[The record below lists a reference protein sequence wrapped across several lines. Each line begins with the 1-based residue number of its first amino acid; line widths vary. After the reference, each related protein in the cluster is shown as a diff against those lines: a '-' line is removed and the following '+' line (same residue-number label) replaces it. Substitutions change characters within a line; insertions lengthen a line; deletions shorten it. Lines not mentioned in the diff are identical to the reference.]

1 MRCGVLS
8 DDRTKVIKNMIDQ
21 ILNIHKPNFEKA
33 LEHFLHE
40 LSGVRTG
47 RANPALL
54 NTVTVESYGSKMPI
68 EHVASVTVSDAKTL
82 VISPWDKS
90 QMQAIEKGI
99 QAANLGFNPS
109 SDGNVIRIILPSLNE
124 ERRKE
129 MVKLVG
135 QIAENGKIGIRNA
148 RETTHKEMKKAEADG
163 KISKDD
169 LQVGQKKL
177 QEVVDKYNEEIKKH
191 AEAKEKE
198 VMTV

>member
-1 MRCGVLS
+1 
-8 DDRTKVIKNMIDQ
+8 MIDQ
-21 ILNIHKPNFEKA
+21 IITQHQENFKKA
-33 LEHFLHE
+33 LEHFAHE

-54 NTVTVESYGSKMPI
+54 NTVMVESYGSKMPL
-68 EHVASVTVSDAKTL
+68 EHMASVTVSDAKTL
-82 VISPWDKS
+82 VISPWDKG
-90 QMQAIEKGI
+90 QLQAIEKGI
-99 QAANLGFNPS
+99 QVANLGFNPS
-109 SDGNVIRIILPSLNE
+109 NDGVIIRITLPALNE

-135 QIAENGKIGIRNA
+135 QIAEKGKIGIRNA
-148 RETTHKEMKKAEADG
+148 REGVHKEMKKAEGDG

-177 QEVVDKYNEEIKKH
+177 QEVVDKYNDEIKKH

>member
-1 MRCGVLS
+1 
-8 DDRTKVIKNMIDQ
+8 MIDQ
-21 ILNIHKPNFEKA
+21 ILSSHKEDFTKA
-33 LEHFLHE
+33 LDHFKFE
-40 LSGVRTG
+40 LGSVRTG

-54 NTVTVESYGSKMPI
+54 ATVMVESYGSKTPL

-82 VISPWDKS
+82 TISPWDKS
-90 QMQAIEKGI
+90 QIPLIEKGI

-109 SDGNVIRIILPSLNE
+109 NDGIVIRISLPALSE

-135 QIAENGKIGIRNA
+135 QLAEKGKIGIRNA
-148 RETTHKEMKKAEADG
+148 RESVHKEMKTAETDG

-169 LQVGQKKL
+169 LQIGQKKL
-177 QEVVDKYNEEIKKH
+177 QELVDQCNDEIKQYS
-191 AEAKEKE
+191 EAKEKE

>member
-1 MRCGVLS
+1 MSQVKCS
-8 DDRTKVIKNMIDQ
+8 TMIDQ
-21 ILNIHKPNFEKA
+21 ILNSNKVHFEKA
-33 LEHFLHE
+33 MEHFLHE
-40 LSGVRTG
+40 LSSVRTG

-54 NTVTVESYGSKMPI
+54 NTVMVESYGSKMPL
-68 EHVASVTVSDAKTL
+68 EHVASISVSDARTL

-99 QAANLGFNPS
+99 QLANLGFNPS
-109 SDGNVIRIILPSLNE
+109 NDGVVIRINLPALNE

-135 QIAENGKIGIRNA
+135 VLAEKGKIGIRNA
-148 RETTHKEMKKAEADG
+148 RETTHKEMKKAEAD
-163 KISKDD
+163 KQISKDQ
-169 LQVGQKKL
+169 LEAGQHKL
-177 QEVVDKYNEEIKKH
+177 QEVVDKYNDEIKKH

>member
-1 MRCGVLS
+1 
-8 DDRTKVIKNMIDQ
+8 MIDQ
-21 ILNIHKPNFEKA
+21 IINSHKEDFTKAMDHFKFE
-33 LEHFLHE
+33 LG
-40 LSGVRTG
+40 SVRTG

-54 NTVTVESYGSKMPI
+54 ATVQVESYGSKMPL

-82 VISPWDKS
+82 TISPWDKS
-90 QMQAIEKGI
+90 QIPLIEKGI

-109 SDGNVIRIILPSLNE
+109 NDGVVIRITLPALSE

-135 QIAENGKIGIRNA
+135 QLAEKGKIGIRNA
-148 RETTHKEMKKAEADG
+148 REDVMKEMKKAEADG
-163 KISKDD
+163 KVSKDD
-169 LQVGQKKL
+169 LADGQKELQKL
-177 QEVVDKYNEEIKKH
+177 VDGYNDEIKQH

>member
-1 MRCGVLS
+1 
-8 DDRTKVIKNMIDQ
+8 MIDS
-21 ILNIHKPNFEKA
+21 IINSKKEEFEKVMQ
-33 LEHFLHE
+33 HYQHE

-54 NTVTVESYGSKMPI
+54 NTVMVESYGAKMPL
-68 EHVASVTVSDAKTL
+68 EHVASVSVSDARTL
-82 VISPWDKS
+82 VISPWDKG

-109 SDGNVIRIILPSLNE
+109 NDGVVIRISLPALNE

-135 QIAENGKIGIRNA
+135 QTAEKARIGVRNV
-148 RETTHKEMKKAEADG
+148 REDIMKEMKRAEGDG

-169 LQVGQKKL
+169 LTGGQKDL
-177 QEVVDKYNEEIKKH
+177 QDVVDKYNQEIKEL

>member
-1 MRCGVLS
+1 
-8 DDRTKVIKNMIDQ
+8 MIDQ
-21 ILNIHKPNFEKA
+21 ILNSNKEHFEKA
-33 LEHFLHE
+33 MEHFLHE

-54 NTVTVESYGSKMPI
+54 NSVTVESYGSKMAL
-68 EHVASVTVSDAKTL
+68 EHVASISVSDARTL
-82 VISPWDKS
+82 VISPWDKG
-90 QMQAIEKGI
+90 QIQAIEKGI
-99 QAANLGFNPS
+99 QLANLGFNPS
-109 SDGNVIRIILPSLNE
+109 NDGVVIRINLPSLNE

-135 QIAENGKIGIRNA
+135 QLAEKGKIGIRNA
-148 RETTHKEMKKAEADG
+148 RETIHKEMKKAEADN
-163 KISKDD
+163 KVSKDE

>member
-1 MRCGVLS
+1 
-8 DDRTKVIKNMIDQ
+8 
-21 ILNIHKPNFEKA
+21 
-33 LEHFLHE
+33 
-40 LSGVRTG
+40 
-47 RANPALL
+47 
-54 NTVTVESYGSKMPI
+54 MPL

-82 VISPWDKS
+82 VISPWDKG

-99 QAANLGFNPS
+99 QMANLGFNPS
-109 SDGNVIRIILPSLNE
+109 NDGVIIRITLPSLNE

-135 QIAENGKIGIRNA
+135 QLAEKGKIGIRNA
-148 RETTHKEMKKAEADG
+148 REAVHKEMKKLESDG
-163 KISKDD
+163 KVSKDE

-177 QEVVDKYNEEIKKH
+177 QEVVDKYNDEIKRH

>member
-1 MRCGVLS
+1 
-8 DDRTKVIKNMIDQ
+8 MIEQ
-21 ILNIHKPNFEKA
+21 ILNAHKENFDKA
-33 LEHFLHE
+33 LDHFLHE

-54 NTVTVESYGSKMPI
+54 NTVTVESYGSKMPL

-82 VISPWDKS
+82 VISPWDKG

-109 SDGNVIRIILPSLNE
+109 NDGVVIRINLPPLNE
-124 ERRKE
+124 DRRKD
-129 MVKLVG
+129 MVKLVN
-135 QIAENGKIGIRNA
+135 QLAEKGKIGIRNV
-148 RETTHKEMKKAEADG
+148 REIVHKEMKKAESD
-163 KISKDD
+163 KVISKDD

-191 AEAKEKE
+191 TENKEKE
-198 VMTV
+198 ILTV